1 MKMEEEKRS
10 NGGYEIIE
18 SCTIGSTELVIG
30 YNPKAPNPYV
40 CWYCKG
46 GGNYFWGTYCDTIEA
61 TRENLSERYQR
72 ECLMPYTNP
81 SAPKQG
87 KAQPNE

>member
-1 MKMEEEKRS
+1 MKNEKRS
-10 NGGYEIIE
+10 NQGYEIIE

-46 GGNYFWGTYCDTIEA
+46 GDNYYWGCYCNELSA
-61 TRENLSERYQR
+61 TMPKRSTMFPKPLQR
-72 ECLMPYTNP
+72 TG
-81 SAPKQG
+81 SSRRKQRPCG
-87 KAQPNE
+87 IWRRQ